1 MALRLLIK
9 TKLQRYFLAGLVAV
23 VPIGLTALVVR
34 WTVGFMDQLLLRLI
48 PERYWPETLFGFA
61 LPGVGVLATLLLI
74 LLAGMVV
81 TNYFGH
87 SLLRLSDWIMRRIPL
102 VSGIYNLFKQVA
114 DTVLAADRQGFRKV
128 VLVEYPRRGIWS
140 VGFVTG
146 VSQGEVQRLT
156 EQRMINVFMP
166 TTPNPTSGYYILV
179 PDADARELN
188 MTVDEAFKL
197 IISGGMVA
205 PPERPQMVVAATGA
219 DETNSVVPDIKNG

>member
-1 MALRLLIK
+1 MALRLFIK

-74 LLAGMVV
+74 LLAGMLV

-179 PDADARELN
+179 PEADAMELN
-188 MTVDEAFKL
+188 MSVDEAFKL

-205 PPERPQMVVAATGA
+205 PPERPSMVITAGTEGA
-219 DETNSVVPDIKNG
+219 N

>member
-48 PERYWPETLFGFA
+48 PERYWPESLFGFA

-74 LLAGMVV
+74 LLAGMLV

-87 SLLRLSDWIMRRIPL
+87 SLLRLSDWVMRRIPL

-179 PDADARELN
+179 PEADAKELN

-205 PPERPQMVVAATGA
+205 PPERPGMVMDV
-219 DETNSVVPDIKNG
+219 ETEAIN

>member
-34 WTVGFMDQLLLRLI
+34 WTIGFMDLLLLRLI

-61 LPGVGVLATLLLI
+61 LPGIGVLATLLLI
-74 LLAGMVV
+74 LLAGVLV

-87 SLLRLSDWIMRRIPL
+87 SLLRLSDWVMKRIPL
-102 VSGIYNLFKQVA
+102 VNGIYNLFKQVA

-128 VLVEYPRRGIWS
+128 VLIEYPRRGIWS

-146 VSQGEVQRLT
+146 ISRGEVQRIT

-179 PDADARELN
+179 PEVEAVELK

-197 IISGGMVA
+197 IISGGMVS
-205 PPERPQMVVAATGA
+205 PPERPQMVVAATEA